1 MATPTNLPASQTTG
15 NVLTAAYV
23 NDLRGAFRILQ
34 VKTMETATLV
44 TNSTTTFVGSGLTLS
59 ITPQETSSKILI
71 FSVSSIAKTAG
82 NLANAVN
89 LRMRRGSTVLT
100 SQTAV
105 LYTGTTIIQ
114 VGTSPMIYLD
124 SPNTT
129 SATTYDVQFAN
140 FTAAAQAEHNANG
153 SASTLVLMEVSA

>member
-1 MATPTNLPASQTTG
+1 MATPTNLPASFSDG
-15 NVLTAAYV
+15 NALSASQL

-34 VKTMETATLV
+34 VKHFETATLV
-44 TNSTTTFVGSGLTLS
+44 TSATTTFVASGLTLS
-59 ITPQETSSKILI
+59 ITPQSTSSKILI
-71 FSVSSIAKTAG
+71 YTVSSIAKTAG
-82 NLANAVN
+82 NVSNAVN
-89 LRMRRGSTVLT
+89 LRMRRGTTVLT

-105 LYTGTTIIQ
+105 LFTGTALIQ

-153 SASTLVLMEVSA
+153 SASTIVLMEVSA

>member
-82 NLANAVN
+82 NVSNAVN

-105 LYTGTTIIQ
+105 LFTGTALIQ

-140 FTAAAQAEHNANG
+140 FTAAAQVEHNANG

>member
-89 LRMRRGSTVLT
+89 LRMRRGTTVLT

>member
-1 MATPTNLPASQTTG
+1 MATPTNLPSSFTSG
-15 NVLTAAYV
+15 DGLTAA
-23 NDLRGAFRILQ
+23 NMNNLRGAFRILQ
-34 VKTMETATLV
+34 VLHMETATLA
-44 TNSTTTFVGSGLTLS
+44 TNSTTTFAASGLTLS
-59 ITPQETSSKILI
+59 ITPQATSSKILI
-71 FSVSSIAKTAG
+71 YSVSSIAKTAG

-105 LYTGTTIIQ
+105 LYTGTTVIQ

-129 SATTYDVQFAN
+129 STVTYDVQFAN
-140 FTAAAQAEHNANG
+140 FTGAAQVEHNANG
-153 SASTLVLMEVSA
+153 SASSIVLMEVSA

>member
-1 MATPTNLPASQTTG
+1 MATPTNLPASFTDG
-15 NVLTAAYV
+15 NDLPASELNA
-23 NDLRGAFRILQ
+23 LRGAFRILQ
-34 VKTMETATLV
+34 VVSFETATLV
-44 TNSTTTFVGSGLTLS
+44 TNSTTTFVASGLTLS
-59 ITPQETSSKILI
+59 ITPQATSSKILI
-71 FSVSSIAKTAG
+71 FTVSSIAKTAG
-82 NLANAVN
+82 NVSNGVN

-105 LYTGTTIIQ
+105 LFTGTALIQ

-140 FTAAAQAEHNANG
+140 FAAAAQAEHNANG
-153 SASTLVLMEVSA
+153 SASTIVLMEVSA

>member
-1 MATPTNLPASQTTG
+1 MATPTTLPGDFSPGQ
-15 NVLTAAYV
+15 VLTAA
-23 NDLRGAFRILQ
+23 NMDDLRGAFRILQ
-34 VKTMETATLV
+34 VKHMETASLLTS
-44 TNSTTTFVGSGLTLS
+44 STTTFVASGLTLS
-59 ITPQETSSKILI
+59 ITPQAETNKILI

-82 NLANAVN
+82 NVSNAVN

-105 LYTGTTIIQ
+105 LFTGTGLIQ
-114 VGTSPMIYLD
+114 VGTSPMMFLD

-153 SASTLVLMEVSA
+153 SFSSLVLMEVSA

>member
-1 MATPTNLPASQTTG
+1 MATPTNLPSSFSVGQT
-15 NVLTAAYV
+15 LTAAQV
-23 NDLRGAFRILQ
+23 NGLRGAFRILQ
-34 VKTMETATLV
+34 VVHMETATLV
-44 TNSTTTFVGSGLTLS
+44 TSSSTTFVGSGLTLS
-59 ITPQETSSKILI
+59 ITPQSATSKILI
-71 FSVSSIAKTAG
+71 MSVSSIAKTAG
-82 NLANAVN
+82 NLANGVN

-105 LYTGTTIIQ
+105 LYTGTTVIQ
-114 VGTSPMIYLD
+114 VGTSPMMYLD

-153 SASTLVLMEVSA
+153 SASSLILMEVSA

>member
-34 VKTMETATLV
+34 VVHMETATLA
-44 TNSTTTFVGSGLTLS
+44 TNSTTTFAASGLTLS
-59 ITPQETSSKILI
+59 ITPQATSSKILI

>member
-1 MATPTNLPASQTTG
+1 MATPTNLPASFTTG
-15 NVLTAAYV
+15 AVLTAAQM

-34 VKTMETATLV
+34 VVSFETATLV
-44 TNSTTTFVGSGLTLS
+44 TSSSTTFVGSGLTLS
-59 ITPQETSSKILI
+59 ITPQSTSSKILI
-71 FSVSSIAKTAG
+71 MTVSSIAKTAG
-82 NLANAVN
+82 NVSNAVN
-89 LRMRRGSTVLT
+89 LRMRRGTTVLT

-105 LYTGTTIIQ
+105 LFTGTALIQ

-153 SASTLVLMEVSA
+153 SASSIVLMEVSA

>member
-1 MATPTNLPASQTTG
+1 MATPTNLPASFSTAQI
-15 NVLTAAYV
+15 LTAAQM

-44 TNSTTTFVGSGLTLS
+44 SNASSTYVGSGLTLS
-59 ITPQETSSKILI
+59 ITPQASSSKILI
-71 FSVSSIAKTAG
+71 MTNSSIAKTGADVSNG
-82 NLANAVN
+82 VN

-100 SQTAV
+100 SQTA
-105 LYTGTTIIQ
+105 LLFTGTGIVNIGCAT
-114 VGTSPMIYLD
+114 MMYLD

-140 FTAAAQAEHNANG
+140 FVNAAAVEHNVNG
-153 SASTLVLMEVSA
+153 SASSIVLMEISA

>member
-82 NLANAVN
+82 NVSNAVN

-105 LYTGTTIIQ
+105 LFTGTALIQ

>member
-1 MATPTNLPASQTTG
+1 MATPTNLPASFSTAQI
-15 NVLTAAYV
+15 LTAAQM

-44 TNSTTTFVGSGLTLS
+44 SNASSTYVGSGLTLS
-59 ITPQETSSKILI
+59 ITPQASSSKILI
-71 FSVSSIAKTAG
+71 MTNSSIAKTGADVSNG
-82 NLANAVN
+82 VN

-100 SQTAV
+100 SQTA
-105 LYTGTTIIQ
+105 LLFTGTGIVNIGCAT
-114 VGTSPMIYLD
+114 MMYLD

-140 FTAAAQAEHNANG
+140 FVNAAAVEHNGNG
-153 SASTLVLMEVSA
+153 SASSIVLMEISA